1 MVSDQDLI
9 IAELQKKLDQVTL
22 ERDKWVKIAK
32 TLAEYS
38 CSQAHAYY
46 GRTVEYALEHAEQN
60 YQR

>member
-1 MVSDQDLI
+1 MNDKDAVIADLR
-9 IAELQKKLDQVTL
+9 AKLEQVTL

-32 TLAEYS
+32 TLADYS

-60 YQR
+60 S

>member
-1 MVSDQDLI
+1 MNEQDLI
-9 IAELQKKLDQVTL
+9 IADLQKKLDQVTL

-32 TLAEYS
+32 TLADYS

-60 YQR
+60 SQR